1 MNTNGGGLSFTHPG
15 MYSIFLVIEAV
26 AQLRREAGERQV
38 PKADVALVHGNGG
51 VLSSQA
57 TAILSHTL

>member
-26 AQLRREAGERQV
+26 TQLRREAGERQV
-38 PKADVALVHGNGG
+38 SKADVALVHGNGG

>member
-1 MNTNGGGLSFTHPG
+1 

-57 TAILSHTL
+57 TAILSHSL

>member
-1 MNTNGGGLSFTHPG
+1 MNTNGGGLSCVHPG

-26 AQLRREAGERQV
+26 TQLRKEAAARQV
-38 PKADVALVHGNGG
+38 AGAETALVHGNGG

-57 TAILSHTL
+57 TAILSIHP